1 MLTSW
6 RNWTLEITTDRA
18 QAPVLLHMLTPGIHL
33 GRTPRS
39 FGQVADV
46 PSARVVRDSVV
57 GEGKYAWDI
66 LYLALVCIKYNTIV
80 SVDNEYRSA
89 LVEYAILVL

>member
-46 PSARVVRDSVV
+46 PSARVVGDPIV
-57 GEGKYAWDI
+57 GEWKYAGSI
-66 LYLALVCIKYNTIV
+66 FNLSLVSLGPAV
-80 SVDNEYRSA
+80 SM
-89 LVEYAILVL
+89 